1 MSSLNINELNT
12 FMHNKSV
19 RKIELYGSI
28 IDKIHHK
35 IRYNARMERTYCFY
49 SIPEFIIGLPPYN
62 VQELT
67 SYIKQSLMKDK
78 FQFIYVD
85 PNWLFIHWNTTGIH
99 MDKKKKKNTGKY
111 KMIEEYKP
119 SGQFVYNDYDL
130 LSIQQKARD
139 LI

>member
-1 MSSLNINELNT
+1 
-12 FMHNKSV
+12 
-19 RKIELYGSI
+19 
-28 IDKIHHK
+28 
-35 IRYNARMERTYCFY
+35 
-49 SIPEFIIGLPPYN
+49 
-62 VQELT
+62 
-67 SYIKQSLMKDK
+67 
-78 FQFIYVD
+78 
-85 PNWLFIHWNTTGIH
+85 